1 MSPAATTQV
10 APGQEAGRPQPQTT
24 VMPAGHPFVSYA
36 HHGWR
41 LQYQSTGNAFG
52 GQINNPLVAVPGYI
66 KGFSIRCA
74 ATGGSATAAITAAGD
89 APYNCFSN
97 IQLYDAFGTPLII
110 APGYEALKLIPKYSG
125 QHFFGPANDPSNLSS
140 WTAIAVAS
148 GASAGNFTFQS
159 YLPLEFVKG
168 IGTLSGA
175 NASLLPRLQWT
186 LNPFSS
192 LLTTATSA
200 AEVTNP
206 VLEVDI
212 DSEFYWLPEG
222 VNIEPPGLGT
232 TCQWVLQQANPTIAS
247 AATTRVQLPRFGGY
261 IHTLIFV
268 LRDSTGARVDAWP
281 TRDRIYI
288 DGVPLW
294 DLRDDTWKD
303 LMMEQFQIGNFSGN
317 NTFAASGTIETGV
330 RVLSRRQSL
339 SNIVP
344 PLLDTGETFLST
356 NPGTLVEFE
365 GAPWGTITNT
375 PATLNVLAGLV
386 VPVGALVTGLPEL

>member
-1 MSPAATTQV
+1 MASTAQV

-36 HHGWR
+36 QHGFR

-66 KGFSIRCA
+66 KGFSIRVA

-89 APYNCFSN
+89 APYNAFSN
-97 IQLYDAFGTPLII
+97 IQLYDAFGTPLIV

-125 QHFFGPANDPSNLSS
+125 QHFFGMQNDPSNLSS
-140 WTAIAVAS
+140 WTAMAVAS

-200 AEVTNP
+200 AEVTAP
-206 VLEVDI
+206 VAEVDI

-247 AATTRVQLPRFGGY
+247 ASTTRVQLPRFGGY
-261 IHTLIFV
+261 IHTFIFV
-268 LRDSTGARVDAWP
+268 LRDANAARTESWP
-281 TRDRIYI
+281 TRDRIYV

-294 DLRDDTWKD
+294 DVRDDTWKD
-303 LMMEQFQIGNFSGN
+303 LMMEQFQIGNFAGN
-317 NTFAASGTIETGV
+317 NTFAAAGSIESGV

-365 GAPWGTITNT
+365 GAPWGTITT
-375 PATLNVLAGLV
+375 GPATLNVLAGLV

>member
-1 MSPAATTQV
+1 MSPAQTSQV

-66 KGFSIRCA
+66 KGFSIRVA
-74 ATGGSATAAITAAGD
+74 ATGGSATANITAAAD
-89 APYNCFSN
+89 APYNAFSN

-110 APGYEALKLIPKYSG
+110 APGYEALRLIPKYSG
-125 QHFFGPANDPSNLSS
+125 QHFFGAPSSPDNLSS
-140 WTAIAVAS
+140 FTTMALAS

-206 VLEVDI
+206 VAEVDI

-247 AATTRVQLPRFGGY
+247 ASTTRVQLPRFGGY
-261 IHTLIFV
+261 IHTFIFV
-268 LRDSTGARVDAWP
+268 LRDSLAARVEAWP

-294 DLRDDTWKD
+294 DVRDDTWKD
-303 LMMEQFQIGNFSGN
+303 LMQEQFQLPNFIGN
-317 NTFAASGTIETGV
+317 NTFTATTNVETGV

-356 NPGTLVEFE
+356 NPGTLVEVE
-365 GAPWGTITNT
+365 GAPWGTITNS